1 MNKWHRKGKIQEQV
15 EKEFQ
20 QNHWMSFCKI
30 NNPDLYN
37 KELQKVVHNR
47 FIGIRG
53 NTSSF
58 GKTYKGHSI
67 ARANRKNFFYGN

>member
-1 MNKWHRKGKIQEQV
+1 
-15 EKEFQ
+15 
-20 QNHWMSFCKI
+20 MSFCKI

-58 GKTYKGHSI
+58 GKTYKGHII